1 MSTVEEITLEF
12 NSSLLEY
19 IRNMAKLFPGSTL
32 SNNLDLLEKM
42 ISKYPNKFIDQFVLY
57 VLKYKDRIDASDED
71 FLLNH
76 NFEEELK
83 GKNSV
88 VQYVFEAK
96 SIWEQLNDDNKQGT
110 FLTLQVL
117 CYYTQEYFLK
127 KYQ

>member
-19 IRNMAKLFPGSTL
+19 IKNMAKLFPDSTL
-32 SNNLDLLEKM
+32 SNNFDLLETM
-42 ISKYPNKFIDQFVLY
+42 IKKYPNKFIDQFVLY

-76 NFEEELK
+76 NFDEELK
-83 GKNSV
+83 GTNSV

-96 SIWEQLNDDNKQGT
+96 SIWEKLNDDNRQGT

-127 KYQ
+127 KYS